1 MSKKMRKKSSKS
13 LTRKAAK
20 SAAKKVAAKK
30 ISAAKTSTNKAA
42 GKKASAKKARPR
54 KTPAKKVTAR
64 NTIASARAP
73 KKKPPLTTTP
83 AKTTSPAK
91 APAGPGS
98 GVVGLVEGAQAPAF
112 TLPRDGGGQ
121 ISLKDFAGQ
130 KLVLFFY
137 PRADTPGCTLEA
149 ISFTRL
155 ADAFAKHGTSTI
167 GVSADPVNAQE
178 SFKNKHNLTVPLASD
193 EKGEMLRTYGVWGK
207 KSMYGKTFEGII
219 RTTLLIGPEG
229 RIARIW
235 RNVKVD
241 GHAEDVLSAA
251 QAL

>member
-20 SAAKKVAAKK
+20 SAAGKVAAKK
-30 ISAAKTSTNKAA
+30 TSAAKKSTNKAA
-42 GKKASAKKARPR
+42 GKKASAKKASPR
-54 KTPAKKVTAR
+54 KASAKTVTAR
-64 NTIASARAP
+64 NTIASARPP
-73 KKKPPLTTTP
+73 KKKPPP
-83 AKTTSPAK
+83 TTSRAK
-91 APAGPGS
+91 APAGLGS
-98 GVVGLVEGAQAPAF
+98 GATVGLVEGTQAPAF

-121 ISLKDFAGQ
+121 ISLNDFAGQ

-155 ADAFAKHGTSTI
+155 ADAFAEHGTSTI
-167 GVSADPVNAQE
+167 GVSADPVNTQE

-193 EKGEMLRTYGVWGK
+193 EKREMLRAYGVWGK

-219 RTTLLIGPEG
+219 RTTLLIGPDG